1 MRMNNIRNE
10 YVINKKSAYMKLKNK
25 KEEIYKVF
33 IDHEDI
39 EKIKH
44 YRWHL
49 EYYKTAKCYYVRTTI
64 HLGMIDGKNKS
75 KCILL
80 HSMIMGVEKNT
91 IIDHKNHNP
100 LDNRKKNLR
109 IVEPSNN
116 SANRKGANSNNKT
129 GVRNVH
135 LINRYGGKQI
145 YMVQIMRKGERF
157 SWEFELNQF
166 EDACKFAEEKRKE
179 LFGKYA
185 GNG

>member
-1 MRMNNIRNE
+1 M
-10 YVINKKSAYMKLKNK
+10 
-25 KEEIYKVF
+25 
-33 IDHEDI
+33 
-39 EKIKH
+39 
-44 YRWHL
+44 
-49 EYYKTAKCYYVRTTI
+49 
-64 HLGMIDGKNKS
+64 GMFDGKNKS

-166 EDACKFAEEKRKE
+166 DEACKFAEEKRKE

>member
-1 MRMNNIRNE
+1 MNNIRNE

-109 IVEPSNN
+109 IVEASNN

-166 EDACKFAEEKRKE
+166 DEACIFAEEKRKE

>member
-1 MRMNNIRNE
+1 M
-10 YVINKKSAYMKLKNK
+10 INKKSAYMKLKDK
-25 KEEIYKVF
+25 KGEVYKVL

-39 EKIKH
+39 EKIKN

-64 HLGMIDGKNKS
+64 HIGMFNGKNKS